1 MSSVSI
7 GLLLLWFLCTVEFC
21 LGNFSRSLGTCAEL
35 LLLHFSSFTI
45 GRRLEVTVRS
55 ECEDVL
61 KPSVPYAPTDSRPVA
76 AKSSHVIT
84 VAAPKITPRYRKSW
98 FQWFWSCGG
107 LLVGI
112 IISPPPKLSC
122 TTNPCYLLC
131 KADCHSSR
139 LANRRLPQFLPNY
152 PVPQALRD
160 CVEAQSDVLVVE
172 PCLGEVS
179 LPAVKLIWSWK
190 IMTKNIW
197 FFTWLGGVVYGWLTI
212 ISLSESVK

>member
-1 MSSVSI
+1 MSCVSI
-7 GLLLLWFLCTVEFC
+7 GPLLLWFLCTVEFC

-61 KPSVPYAPTDSRPVA
+61 QPSVPYAPTDSRPVA

-112 IISPPPKLSC
+112 IISPPPKLSF

-179 LPAVKLIWSWK
+179 LPVVKLIWSWK
-190 IMTKNIW
+190 IMTKNIR
-197 FFTWLGGVVYGWLTI
+197 FLHDSEVLFMVGWQ
-212 ISLSESVK
+212 